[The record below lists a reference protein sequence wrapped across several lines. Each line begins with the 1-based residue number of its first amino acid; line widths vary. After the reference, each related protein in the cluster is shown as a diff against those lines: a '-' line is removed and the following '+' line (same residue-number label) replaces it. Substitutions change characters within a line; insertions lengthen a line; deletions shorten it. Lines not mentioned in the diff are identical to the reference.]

1 MYYYSFNINFKNTI
15 FDFRVNHSKNAINK
29 TPKKTDAPDVQA
41 TMRRVR
47 EAQLRIANRLNTDG
61 TTPDNESPSASVQQD
76 IEMRDAT
83 SSTKEAI
90 SARSRSRSIRR
101 SRTRSLTISRS
112 RVRRRRTSRSRFRGK
127 YLITI
132 IIHLFSG

>member
-1 MYYYSFNINFKNTI
+1 MYKQLCVVQLNI
-15 FDFRVNHSKNAINK
+15 
-29 TPKKTDAPDVQA
+29 
-41 TMRRVR
+41 
-47 EAQLRIANRLNTDG
+47 DG
-61 TTPDNESPSASVQQD
+61 TTPNNESPSASVQQD

-132 IIHLFSG
+132 IIHLFS